1 MSNKLT
7 GYVWDAC
14 AVSGVKGTKLM
25 IMVRLADYSSDE
37 GVAYPSVETI
47 SRQIGAGISTIRNAC
62 NELERDGW
70 LVKKQRRNGNRNAS
84 NLYFLNVDK
93 LEKIAL
99 EENAKLRK
107 QRERLSNFHRPE
119 SDRSDSDRSDS
130 DRTENSKNVRFD
142 PPESGVQGGFH
153 PPESGGDPQVN
164 SKHDPQVNSK
174 HDPQVNSKHDPQE
187 LLEGKKS
194 KNKFD
199 PKLAKPSNV
208 SDEVWQDWI
217 NFRKEIKK
225 PLTETMCKQQAKK
238 LSLCTDANAVICNSI
253 ANGWQGLFPE
263 RSVVQ
268 TQKVN
273 SHTGFSEKDYQSQ
286 DPHWFVGG
294 GNV

>member
-107 QRERLSNFHRPE
+107 QREKLSNFHRP
-119 SDRSDSDRSDS
+119 DSDRSDS

-153 PPESGGDPQVN
+153 PPESGG
-164 SKHDPQVNSK
+164 DPQVNSK

-225 PLTETMCKQQAKK
+225 PLTETMCKQQAKR

-294 GNV
+294 GNA

>member
-107 QRERLSNFHRPE
+107 QRERLSNFHRP
-119 SDRSDSDRSDS
+119 DSDRSDS

-153 PPESGGDPQVN
+153 PPESGG
-164 SKHDPQVNSK
+164 DPQVNSK

>member
-107 QRERLSNFHRPE
+107 QRERLSNFHRPDSDRSD

-142 PPESGVQGGFH
+142 PPESGVRGGFH
-153 PPESGGDPQVN
+153 PPESGG
-164 SKHDPQVNSK
+164 DPQVNSK

-238 LSLCTDANAVICNSI
+238 LSLCIDANAVICNSI

>member
-25 IMVRLADYSSDE
+25 IMVRLADYS
-37 GVAYPSVETI
+37 
-47 SRQIGAGISTIRNAC
+47 STIRNAC

-107 QRERLSNFHRPE
+107 QREKLSNFHRPD
-119 SDRSDSDRSDS
+119 SDRPDSDRSDS

-153 PPESGGDPQVN
+153 PPESGG
-164 SKHDPQVNSK
+164 DPQVNSK

-286 DPHWFVGG
+286 DPHWFGRWKCL
-294 GNV
+294 NKIY

>member
-62 NELERDGW
+62 NELERDDW

-107 QRERLSNFHRPE
+107 QRERLSNFHRP
-119 SDRSDSDRSDS
+119 DSDRSDS

-153 PPESGGDPQVN
+153 PPESGG
-164 SKHDPQVNSK
+164 DPQVNSK

>member
-37 GVAYPSVETI
+37 GIAYPSVETI

-62 NELERDGW
+62 NELENDGW

-107 QRERLSNFHRPE
+107 QREKLSNSHRP
-119 SDRSDSDRSDS
+119 DSDRSDS
-130 DRTENSKNVRFD
+130 DRTENDKNIRFD
-142 PPESGVQGGFH
+142 PPESGVQGGVH
-153 PPESGGDPQVN
+153 PPESGG
-164 SKHDPQVNSK
+164 DPQVNSK

-199 PKLAKPSNV
+199 PKLSKPSNV

-253 ANGWQGLFPE
+253 ANGWLGLFPE
-263 RSVVQ
+263 RPVVQ

-273 SHTGFSEKDYQSQ
+273 SHTGFSEKDYQPQ

>member
-107 QRERLSNFHRPE
+107 QREKLSNFHRP
-119 SDRSDSDRSDS
+119 DSDRSDS

-153 PPESGGDPQVN
+153 PPESGG
-164 SKHDPQVNSK
+164 DPQVNSK

>member
-1 MSNKLT
+1 
-7 GYVWDAC
+7 
-14 AVSGVKGTKLM
+14 M

-107 QRERLSNFHRPE
+107 QREKLSNFHRP
-119 SDRSDSDRSDS
+119 DSDRSDS

-153 PPESGGDPQVN
+153 PPESGG
-164 SKHDPQVNSK
+164 DPQVNSK

-263 RSVVQ
+263 RPVVH

>member
-107 QRERLSNFHRPE
+107 QRERLSNFHRPD

-153 PPESGGDPQVN
+153 PPESGG
-164 SKHDPQVNSK
+164 DPQVNSK

>member
-107 QRERLSNFHRPE
+107 QREKLSNFNRP
-119 SDRSDSDRSDS
+119 DSDRSDS

-153 PPESGGDPQVN
+153 PPESGG
-164 SKHDPQVNSK
+164 
-174 HDPQVNSKHDPQE
+174 DPQVNSKHDPQE

-294 GNV
+294 GNA

>member
-107 QRERLSNFHRPE
+107 QRERLSNFHRP
-119 SDRSDSDRSDS
+119 DSDRSDS

-153 PPESGGDPQVN
+153 PPESGG
-164 SKHDPQVNSK
+164 DPQVNSK

-294 GNV
+294 GNA

>member
-37 GVAYPSVETI
+37 GIAYPSVETI

-62 NELERDGW
+62 NELENDGW

-107 QRERLSNFHRPE
+107 QREKLSNFHRPD
-119 SDRSDSDRSDS
+119 SDRSDFDRSDS

-174 HDPQVNSKHDPQE
+174 HDPQE

-199 PKLAKPSNV
+199 PKFAKPSNV

>member
-107 QRERLSNFHRPE
+107 QRERLSNFHRP
-119 SDRSDSDRSDS
+119 DS

-153 PPESGGDPQVN
+153 PPESGG
-164 SKHDPQVNSK
+164 DPQVNSK

>member
-107 QRERLSNFHRPE
+107 QREKLSNSHRP
-119 SDRSDSDRSDS
+119 DSDRSDS
-130 DRTENSKNVRFD
+130 DRTENDKNIRFD

-153 PPESGGDPQVN
+153 PSRIWRRST
-164 SKHDPQVNSK
+164 SKFK
-174 HDPQVNSKHDPQE
+174 
-187 LLEGKKS
+187 
-194 KNKFD
+194 
-199 PKLAKPSNV
+199 
-208 SDEVWQDWI
+208 
-217 NFRKEIKK
+217 
-225 PLTETMCKQQAKK
+225 T
-238 LSLCTDANAVICNSI
+238 
-253 ANGWQGLFPE
+253 
-263 RSVVQ
+263 
-268 TQKVN
+268 
-273 SHTGFSEKDYQSQ
+273 
-286 DPHWFVGG
+286 
-294 GNV
+294 

>member
-107 QRERLSNFHRPE
+107 QREKLSNFHRPD

-153 PPESGGDPQVN
+153 PPESGG
-164 SKHDPQVNSK
+164 DPQVNSK

>member
-107 QRERLSNFHRPE
+107 QCERLSNFHRP
-119 SDRSDSDRSDS
+119 DSDRSDS

-153 PPESGGDPQVN
+153 PPESGG
-164 SKHDPQVNSK
+164 DPQVNSK

>member
-107 QRERLSNFHRPE
+107 QREKLSNFH
-119 SDRSDSDRSDS
+119 RSDS

-153 PPESGGDPQVN
+153 PPESGG
-164 SKHDPQVNSK
+164 DPQVNSK

>member
-119 SDRSDSDRSDS
+119 SDRSDS

>member
-107 QRERLSNFHRPE
+107 QRERLSNFHRP
-119 SDRSDSDRSDS
+119 DSDRSDS

-164 SKHDPQVNSK
+164 SKY
-174 HDPQVNSKHDPQE
+174 DPQVNSKHDPQE

>member
-119 SDRSDSDRSDS
+119 SDRSDSDR
-130 DRTENSKNVRFD
+130 TENSKNVRFD

-153 PPESGGDPQVN
+153 PPESGG
-164 SKHDPQVNSK
+164 DPQVNSK

>member
-107 QRERLSNFHRPE
+107 QREKLSNFNRP
-119 SDRSDSDRSDS
+119 DSDRSDS

-153 PPESGGDPQVN
+153 PPESGG
-164 SKHDPQVNSK
+164 DPQVNSK

-294 GNV
+294 GNA

>member
-107 QRERLSNFHRPE
+107 QREKLSNFHRP
-119 SDRSDSDRSDS
+119 DSDRSDS

-225 PLTETMCKQQAKK
+225 PLTETMCKQQAKR

-294 GNV
+294 GNA

>member
-37 GVAYPSVETI
+37 GIAYPSVETI

-107 QRERLSNFHRPE
+107 QREKLSNFHRPE
-119 SDRSDSDRSDS
+119 SDRSDS

-174 HDPQVNSKHDPQE
+174 HDPQK

-199 PKLAKPSNV
+199 PKLSKPSNV

-263 RSVVQ
+263 RPVVQ

>member
-1 MSNKLT
+1 MLAVILLKHWGCNVSNKLT

-107 QRERLSNFHRPE
+107 QREKLSNFHRP
-119 SDRSDSDRSDS
+119 DS

-174 HDPQVNSKHDPQE
+174 HDLQE

>member
-1 MSNKLT
+1 
-7 GYVWDAC
+7 
-14 AVSGVKGTKLM
+14 
-25 IMVRLADYSSDE
+25 
-37 GVAYPSVETI
+37 
-47 SRQIGAGISTIRNAC
+47 
-62 NELERDGW
+62 
-70 LVKKQRRNGNRNAS
+70 
-84 NLYFLNVDK
+84 
-93 LEKIAL
+93 
-99 EENAKLRK
+99 
-107 QRERLSNFHRPE
+107 
-119 SDRSDSDRSDS
+119 
-130 DRTENSKNVRFD
+130 
-142 PPESGVQGGFH
+142 GFH

-164 SKHDPQVNSK
+164 SKHDQ
-174 HDPQVNSKHDPQE
+174 QVNSKHDPQE

-238 LSLCTDANAVICNSI
+238 LSLCTNANAVICNSI

>member
-37 GVAYPSVETI
+37 GIAYPSVETI

-107 QRERLSNFHRPE
+107 QREKSLNPHRP
-119 SDRSDSDRSDS
+119 DSDRSDS
-130 DRTENSKNVRFD
+130 DRTENDKNIRFD

-174 HDPQVNSKHDPQE
+174 HDPQE

-199 PKLAKPSNV
+199 PKLSKPSNV

-263 RSVVQ
+263 RPVVQ

-273 SHTGFSEKDYQSQ
+273 SHTGFSEKDYQPQ

>member
-107 QRERLSNFHRPE
+107 QREKLSNFHRPD

-174 HDPQVNSKHDPQE
+174 HDPQE
-187 LLEGKKS
+187 LLERKKS

>member
-107 QRERLSNFHRPE
+107 QREKLSNFHRP
-119 SDRSDSDRSDS
+119 DSDRSDS
-130 DRTENSKNVRFD
+130 DRTENSKNVCFD

-153 PPESGGDPQVN
+153 PPESGG
-164 SKHDPQVNSK
+164 DPQVNSK

>member
-107 QRERLSNFHRPE
+107 QREKLSNFHRP
-119 SDRSDSDRSDS
+119 DSDRSDS

-153 PPESGGDPQVN
+153 PPESGVQGGFHPPE
-164 SKHDPQVNSK
+164 SGGDPQVNSK

>member
-107 QRERLSNFHRPE
+107 QRERLSNFHRPD

-142 PPESGVQGGFH
+142 HPESGVRGGFH
-153 PPESGGDPQVN
+153 PPESGG
-164 SKHDPQVNSK
+164 DPQVNSK

-238 LSLCTDANAVICNSI
+238 LSLCIDANAVICNSI

>member
-37 GVAYPSVETI
+37 GIAYPSVETI

-107 QRERLSNFHRPE
+107 QREKLLNSHRP
-119 SDRSDSDRSDS
+119 DSDRSES
-130 DRTENSKNVRFD
+130 DRTENDKNVRFD
-142 PPESGVQGGFH
+142 PPESGVQVGFH
-153 PPESGGDPQVN
+153 RPESGG
-164 SKHDPQVNSK
+164 DPQVNSK

-199 PKLAKPSNV
+199 PKLSKPSNV

-263 RSVVQ
+263 RPVVQ

>member
-1 MSNKLT
+1 
-7 GYVWDAC
+7 
-14 AVSGVKGTKLM
+14 
-25 IMVRLADYSSDE
+25 
-37 GVAYPSVETI
+37 AYPSVETI

-107 QRERLSNFHRPE
+107 QREKLSNFHRPE
-119 SDRSDSDRSDS
+119 SDRSDF

-153 PPESGGDPQVN
+153 PPESGG
-164 SKHDPQVNSK
+164 DPQVNSK

-238 LSLCTDANAVICNSI
+238 LSLCTDAN
-253 ANGWQGLFPE
+253 
-263 RSVVQ
+263 
-268 TQKVN
+268 
-273 SHTGFSEKDYQSQ
+273 
-286 DPHWFVGG
+286 
-294 GNV
+294 

>member
-107 QRERLSNFHRPE
+107 QREKLSNFHRP
-119 SDRSDSDRSDS
+119 DSDRSDS

-174 HDPQVNSKHDPQE
+174 HDPQE
-187 LLEGKKS
+187 LLERKKS

>member
-99 EENAKLRK
+99 EENVKLRK
-107 QRERLSNFHRPE
+107 QREKLSNFHRP
-119 SDRSDSDRSDS
+119 DSDRSDS

-153 PPESGGDPQVN
+153 PPESGG
-164 SKHDPQVNSK
+164 DPQVNSK

-238 LSLCTDANAVICNSI
+238 LSLCTNANAVICNSI

>member
-107 QRERLSNFHRPE
+107 QREKLSNFHRPD
-119 SDRSDSDRSDS
+119 SDRSDSDRS
-130 DRTENSKNVRFD
+130 ENSKNVRFD

-153 PPESGGDPQVN
+153 PPESGG
-164 SKHDPQVNSK
+164 DPQVNSK